1 MKTLWLTIGMLAF
14 AASTHGQATEGGKKE
29 LVAKII
35 KMQQGG
41 IDAIAQN
48 LVNEPAAQLWQQ
60 SAMVVQSR
68 VPPEKREALAKA
80 VQNDI
85 KKYVDSTLPAVRDRA
100 AKLAPAVLAPMLE
113 DKFTEEELKE
123 LIGILESPVNRRFQQ
138 LAPDMQKGLT
148 EKLVTEM
155 RAEVRPK
162 VAALEK
168 AVSDRVGN
176 AVNAAAAGAQGPAAK
191 PGGTATKP

>member
-1 MKTLWLTIGMLAF
+1 MKTRWVMIGMLAL
-14 AASTHGQATEGGKKE
+14 AASMQAHATDGGKKE
-29 LVAKII
+29 LIAKII
-35 KMQQGG
+35 KLQQGG

-80 VQNDI
+80 VQGDI

-113 DKFTEEELKE
+113 DKFSEEELKE

-155 RAEVRPK
+155 RADVRPK
-162 VAALEK
+162 VVALEK
-168 AVSDRVGN
+168 AVSERVGN
-176 AVNAAAAGAQGPAAK
+176 AVNAAATQGPAAK
-191 PGGTATKP
+191 PGGAATKP